1 MSSYSFTESL
11 NKLSKNKKRKQN
23 EILNDLRKVFLET
36 GDGLRKSDGTRETW
50 MKFTVLKDFVDTKIF
65 NNQLLDLS
73 NEFSSSED
81 PHKMWLSTI
90 INISLKNTY
99 YS

>member
-1 MSSYSFTESL
+1 MSSCSFTESL
-11 NKLSKNKKRKQN
+11 NKLSKNRQIEQN

-65 NNQLLDLS
+65 NNQLMELS
-73 NEFSSSED
+73 NEFSSSNN
-81 PHKMWLSTI
+81 PHKKWLSTI
-90 INISLKNTY
+90 INISLKNT
-99 YS
+99 